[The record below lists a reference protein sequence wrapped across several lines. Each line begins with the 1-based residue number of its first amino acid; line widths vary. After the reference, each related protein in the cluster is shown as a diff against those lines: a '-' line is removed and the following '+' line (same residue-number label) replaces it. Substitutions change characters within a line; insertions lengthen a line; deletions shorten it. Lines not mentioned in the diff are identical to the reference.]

1 MQMASESA
9 GNMAT
14 NRVFQHASAA
24 PLGGLLLGESTAML
38 NVFRLIERVG
48 PTEASVLLTGESGSG
63 KELAAQ
69 AIHECSRRRHAPF
82 IAINCGAIPAGLIE
96 AELFGYEKGSFTGAV
111 RAHAG
116 VFERARGG
124 TLLLDE
130 VTEMPLDMQTRLLR
144 VLETRKF
151 YRVGAS
157 LEQST
162 DVRVI
167 AATNRCPIQAT
178 QSGQLREDLLYR
190 LAVFP
195 IDLPPLRERADD
207 INLLAEHFLARLNDH
222 AGTCKRFS
230 ALARML
236 LKQHA
241 WPGNVRE
248 LRNCVERAFILADEV
263 LELSPMLQNGGIN
276 HGTSALG
283 GASVDGPDYRG
294 AGHKSPAAIGRRH
307 NELGSRAAQPGSAAD
322 SGLGGLKA
330 EAAVRDRLEIRVG
343 SRIYDMERSLIEA
356 TLDHFQGNKRRAADA
371 LGCSLKTL
379 YNKLNGYSQ
388 NQSCVNNSLQLTS
401 VEGQ

>member
-1 MQMASESA
+1 MNIARSDFSES
-9 GNMAT
+9 
-14 NRVFQHASAA
+14 VVPFAA
-24 PLGGLLLGESTAML
+24 PSPLLGDSEAMQE
-38 NVFRLIERVG
+38 VFRLIERVG

-69 AIHECSRRRHAPF
+69 SIHDRSARRGGPF
-82 IAINCGAIPAGLIE
+82 IAINCGAIPIGLIE

-116 VFERARGG
+116 VFERAQGG

-144 VLETRKF
+144 VLESRKF

-157 LEQST
+157 VEFSS

-167 AATNRCPIQAT
+167 ASTNRCPLQAV
-178 QSGQLREDLLYR
+178 QNGQLREDLLYR

-195 IDLPPLRERADD
+195 IDMPSLRSRGSDVE
-207 INLLAEHFLARLNDH
+207 LLAEHFLTELNVQSR
-222 AGTCKRFS
+222 TQKRFS
-230 ALARML
+230 AMARMT
-236 LKQHA
+236 LKQHT

-248 LRNCVERAFILADEV
+248 LKNCIERAFILGDQT
-263 LELSPMLQNGGIN
+263 LELAPLIQNAARAGD
-276 HGTSALG
+276 T
-283 GASVDGPDYRG
+283 AS
-294 AGHKSPAAIGRRH
+294 
-307 NELGSRAAQPGSAAD
+307 
-322 SGLGGLKA
+322 
-330 EAAVRDRLEIRVG
+330 DRERLDIRVG

-356 TLDHFQGNKRRAADA
+356 TLDYFKGNKRRAADA

-388 NQSCVNNSLQLTS
+388 NQECASS
-401 VEGQ
+401 

>member
-1 MQMASESA
+1 MNSVSHVFSE
-9 GNMAT
+9 
-14 NRVFQHASAA
+14 QPA
-24 PLGGLLLGESTAML
+24 PLAAVGSLLGASPAMQQ
-38 NVFRLIERVG
+38 VFRLIERVG

-69 AIHECSRRRHAPF
+69 SIHECSARRDGPF
-82 IAINCGAIPAGLIE
+82 VAINCGAIPAGLIE
-96 AELFGYEKGSFTGAV
+96 AELFGYERGSFTGAV

-116 VFERARGG
+116 VFERAQGG

-157 LEQST
+157 TEFTS

-167 AATNRCPIQAT
+167 ASTNRCPLQAVQT
-178 QSGQLREDLLYR
+178 GQLREDLLYR

-195 IDLPPLRERADD
+195 VDMPPLRNRGDD
-207 INLLAEHFLARLNDH
+207 VELLAEHFLGELNAQ
-222 AGTCKRFS
+222 AGTQKRLS
-230 ALARML
+230 ALARMM
-236 LKQHA
+236 LKQHT

-248 LRNCVERAFILADEV
+248 LRNCIERAFILGDAL
-263 LELSPMLQNGGIN
+263 LELAPLIP
-276 HGTSALG
+276 GTAAARDSDHVG
-283 GASVDGPDYRG
+283 DG
-294 AGHKSPAAIGRRH
+294 
-307 NELGSRAAQPGSAAD
+307 E
-322 SGLGGLKA
+322 
-330 EAAVRDRLEIRVG
+330 RLNIRVG

-356 TLDHFQGNKRRAADA
+356 TLNYFKGNKRRAADA

-388 NQSCVNNSLQLTS
+388 SQECANS
-401 VEGQ
+401 

>member
-1 MQMASESA
+1 MNSVSFGLSERPAPFPLSA
-9 GNMAT
+9 T
-14 NRVFQHASAA
+14 ES
-24 PLGGLLLGESTAML
+24 LLGNSVAMQE
-38 NVFRLIERVG
+38 VFRLIERVG

-69 AIHECSRRRHAPF
+69 MIHECSARRGKPF

-116 VFERARGG
+116 VFERANGG

-144 VLETRKF
+144 VLESRKF
-151 YRVGAS
+151 YRVGANTEYS
-157 LEQST
+157 S

-167 AATNRCPIQAT
+167 AATNRCPLSAVQA
-178 QSGQLREDLLYR
+178 GQLREDLLYR

-195 IDLPPLRERADD
+195 IDMPPLRNRGDD
-207 INLLAEHFLARLNDH
+207 VELLANHFLAELNTEAMTQKRL
-222 AGTCKRFS
+222 S
-230 ALARML
+230 AHARMTL
-236 LKQHA
+236 SQHS

-248 LRNCVERAFILADEV
+248 LKNCIARAFILGDTV
-263 LELSPMLQNGGIN
+263 LELAPLIQNGARGEQS
-276 HGTSALG
+276 SAQAG
-283 GASVDGPDYRG
+283 G
-294 AGHKSPAAIGRRH
+294 
-307 NELGSRAAQPGSAAD
+307 NGSAPD
-322 SGLGGLKA
+322 
-330 EAAVRDRLEIRVG
+330 RDRLEIRVG

-356 TLDHFQGNKRRAADA
+356 TLDYFKGNKRRAADA

-388 NQSCVNNSLQLTS
+388 RQECANS
-401 VEGQ
+401 

>member
-1 MQMASESA
+1 MNSVSFGYPGYSEPLA
-9 GNMAT
+9 PLAALGPA
-14 NRVFQHASAA
+14 AA
-24 PLGGLLLGESTAML
+24 PRAAVGSLLGASPAMQE
-38 NVFRLIERVG
+38 VFRLIERVG

-69 AIHECSRRRHAPF
+69 SIHECSPRRGGPF

-96 AELFGYEKGSFTGAV
+96 AELFGYERGSFTGAV

-116 VFERARGG
+116 VFERAQGG

-157 LEQST
+157 TEFTS

-167 AATNRCPIQAT
+167 AATNRCPLKAVQT
-178 QSGQLREDLLYR
+178 GQLREDLLYR

-195 IDLPPLRERADD
+195 VALPPLRNRGDD
-207 INLLAEHFLARLNDH
+207 VELLAEHFLSELNAQGGTHKRL
-222 AGTCKRFS
+222 S
-230 ALARML
+230 ALARMM
-236 LKQHA
+236 LKQHT

-248 LRNCVERAFILADEV
+248 LRNCIERAYILGDSV
-263 LELSPMLQNGGIN
+263 LELAPLIQ
-276 HGTSALG
+276 
-283 GASVDGPDYRG
+283 GAPRGDGADRG
-294 AGHKSPAAIGRRH
+294 
-307 NELGSRAAQPGSAAD
+307 
-322 SGLGGLKA
+322 
-330 EAAVRDRLEIRVG
+330 RLDIRVG

-356 TLDHFQGNKRRAADA
+356 TLDYFKGNKRRAADA

-388 NQSCVNNSLQLTS
+388 SQECANT
-401 VEGQ
+401 

>member
-1 MQMASESA
+1 MMNVVSSSSFSQP
-9 GNMAT
+9 T
-14 NRVFQHASAA
+14 LPLAA
-24 PLGGLLLGESTAML
+24 PSPLLGQSDAMQE
-38 NVFRLIERVG
+38 VFRLIERVG

-69 AIHECSRRRHAPF
+69 SIHDRSARRGGPF

-116 VFERARGG
+116 VFERAQGG

-144 VLETRKF
+144 VLETRRF

-157 LEQST
+157 TEFSS

-167 AATNRCPIQAT
+167 ASTNRCPLQAV
-178 QSGQLREDLLYR
+178 QNGQLREDLLYR

-195 IDLPPLRERADD
+195 IDLPPLRSRGNDVD
-207 INLLAEHFLARLNDH
+207 LLAEHFLADLNVQSRTQKRL
-222 AGTCKRFS
+222 S
-230 ALARML
+230 ALARMTL
-236 LKQHA
+236 RQHT

-248 LRNCVERAFILADEV
+248 LKNCIERAFILGDHT
-263 LELSPMLQNGGIN
+263 LELAPLIQSGAVSR
-276 HGTSALG
+276 GTDSA
-283 GASVDGPDYRG
+283 PDR
-294 AGHKSPAAIGRRH
+294 
-307 NELGSRAAQPGSAAD
+307 E
-322 SGLGGLKA
+322 
-330 EAAVRDRLEIRVG
+330 RLDIRVG

-356 TLDHFQGNKRRAADA
+356 TLDYFKGNKRRAADA

-388 NQSCVNNSLQLTS
+388 SQECASS
-401 VEGQ
+401 

>member
-1 MQMASESA
+1 MNSVSIGYSEH
-9 GNMAT
+9 T
-14 NRVFQHASAA
+14 EPFAA
-24 PLGGLLLGESTAML
+24 VSPLLGESPAMRE
-38 NVFRLIERVG
+38 VFRLIDRVG

-69 AIHECSRRRHAPF
+69 SIHERSLRRDGPF

-116 VFERARGG
+116 VFERAQGG

-157 LEQST
+157 TEFLS

-167 AATNRCPIQAT
+167 AATNRCPLQAV
-178 QSGQLREDLLYR
+178 QNGQLREDLLYR

-195 IDLPPLRERADD
+195 IHLPPLRSRADD
-207 INLLAEHFLARLNDH
+207 VEVLAEHFLAELNAQGRTQKRL
-222 AGTCKRFS
+222 S
-230 ALARML
+230 ALARMM
-236 LKQHA
+236 LKQHT

-248 LRNCVERAFILADEV
+248 LKNCMERAFILCDTT
-263 LELSPMLQNGGIN
+263 LELAPLIQSG
-276 HGTSALG
+276 
-283 GASVDGPDYRG
+283 SVRG
-294 AGHKSPAAIGRRH
+294 AEPVGT
-307 NELGSRAAQPGSAAD
+307 
-322 SGLGGLKA
+322 
-330 EAAVRDRLEIRVG
+330 RDRLDIRVG

-356 TLDHFQGNKRRAADA
+356 TLDYFQGNKRRAADA

-388 NQSCVNNSLQLTS
+388 SQECASS
-401 VEGQ
+401 

>member
-1 MQMASESA
+1 MMS
-9 GNMAT
+9 MAT
-14 NRVFQHASAA
+14 SGFPESLTPYTARIPLLGQSAA
-24 PLGGLLLGESTAML
+24 MQE
-38 NVFRLIERVG
+38 VFRLIERVG

-69 AIHECSRRRHAPF
+69 SIHESSMRRGGPF
-82 IAINCGAIPAGLIE
+82 IAVNCGAIPAGLIE

-116 VFERARGG
+116 VFERAQGG

-151 YRVGAS
+151 YRVGANVEFMS
-157 LEQST
+157 

-167 AATNRCPIQAT
+167 ASTNRCPLQAV
-178 QSGQLREDLLYR
+178 QNGQLREDLLYR

-195 IDLPPLRERADD
+195 VELPPLRNRGSDVD
-207 INLLAEHFLARLNDH
+207 LLAEHFLAELNARARTQKRL
-222 AGTCKRFS
+222 S
-230 ALARML
+230 AMARMM
-236 LKQHA
+236 LKQHT

-248 LRNCVERAFILADEV
+248 LKNCIERAFILADGT
-263 LELSPMLQNGGIN
+263 LELAPLIQNAQARG
-276 HGTSALG
+276 S
-283 GASVDGPDYRG
+283 DGNPR
-294 AGHKSPAAIGRRH
+294 
-307 NELGSRAAQPGSAAD
+307 E
-322 SGLGGLKA
+322 
-330 EAAVRDRLEIRVG
+330 RLDIRVG

-356 TLDHFQGNKRRAADA
+356 TLDYFEGNKRRAADA

-388 NQSCVNNSLQLTS
+388 RQECASS
-401 VEGQ
+401 

>member
-1 MQMASESA
+1 MNSVSHGFAGIAESPPPVAGVGSLFGASPAMQE
-9 GNMAT
+9 
-14 NRVFQHASAA
+14 
-24 PLGGLLLGESTAML
+24 
-38 NVFRLIERVG
+38 VFRLIERVG

-69 AIHECSRRRHAPF
+69 SIHECSPRRGGPF

-116 VFERARGG
+116 VFERAQGG

-157 LEQST
+157 TEFTS

-167 AATNRCPIQAT
+167 AATNRCPLKAVQT
-178 QSGQLREDLLYR
+178 GQLREDLLYR

-195 IDLPPLRERADD
+195 VALPPLRDRGDD
-207 INLLAEHFLARLNDH
+207 VELLAEHFLSELNAQGDTHKRL
-222 AGTCKRFS
+222 S
-230 ALARML
+230 ALARMM
-236 LKQHA
+236 LKQHS

-248 LRNCVERAFILADEV
+248 LKNCIERAYILGDSV
-263 LELSPMLQNGGIN
+263 LELAPLIQGGVAR
-276 HGTSALG
+276 G
-283 GASVDGPDYRG
+283 DGDRG
-294 AGHKSPAAIGRRH
+294 
-307 NELGSRAAQPGSAAD
+307 
-322 SGLGGLKA
+322 
-330 EAAVRDRLEIRVG
+330 RLDIRVG

-356 TLDHFQGNKRRAADA
+356 TLDYFKGNKRRAADA

-388 NQSCVNNSLQLTS
+388 SQECANT
-401 VEGQ
+401 

>member
-1 MQMASESA
+1 MNIVNIVAPEPVPPRAAS
-9 GNMAT
+9 GPLLGG
-14 NRVFQHASAA
+14 SAA
-24 PLGGLLLGESTAML
+24 IQEVL
-38 NVFRLIERVG
+38 RLIERVG

-69 AIHECSRRRHAPF
+69 SIHDRSARRRGPF
-82 IAINCGAIPAGLIE
+82 LAINCGAIPAGLIE

-116 VFERARGG
+116 VFERAQGG

-157 LEQST
+157 AEFVS

-167 AATNRCPIQAT
+167 ASTNRCPLQAV
-178 QSGQLREDLLYR
+178 QNGRLREDLLYR

-195 IDLPPLRERADD
+195 IDIPPLRSRGNDVE
-207 INLLAEHFLARLNDH
+207 LLAEHYLAELNARGRTQKRL
-222 AGTCKRFS
+222 S
-230 ALARML
+230 AAARMTL
-236 LKQHA
+236 RQHP

-248 LRNCVERAFILADEV
+248 LKNSIERAFILGDQT
-263 LELSPMLQNGGIN
+263 LELAPLIQSC
-276 HGTSALG
+276 
-283 GASVDGPDYRG
+283 ASVKSIED
-294 AGHKSPAAIGRRH
+294 AG
-307 NELGSRAAQPGSAAD
+307 N
-322 SGLGGLKA
+322 
-330 EAAVRDRLEIRVG
+330 DRERLDIRVG
-343 SRIYDMERSLIEA
+343 SRIDDVERSLIEA
-356 TLDHFQGNKRRAADA
+356 TLDYFKGNKRRAADA

-388 NQSCVNNSLQLTS
+388 SQECAN
-401 VEGQ
+401 G

>member
-1 MQMASESA
+1 MNIARSDFSES
-9 GNMAT
+9 
-14 NRVFQHASAA
+14 VVPFAA
-24 PLGGLLLGESTAML
+24 PSPLLGDSEAMQE
-38 NVFRLIERVG
+38 VFRLIERVG

-69 AIHECSRRRHAPF
+69 SIHDRSARRGGPF
-82 IAINCGAIPAGLIE
+82 IAVNCGAIPAGLIE

-116 VFERARGG
+116 VFERAQGG

-144 VLETRKF
+144 VLESRKF

-157 LEQST
+157 VEFSS

-167 AATNRCPIQAT
+167 ASTNRCPLQAV
-178 QSGQLREDLLYR
+178 QNGQLREDLLYR

-195 IDLPPLRERADD
+195 IDMPSLRSRGSDVE
-207 INLLAEHFLARLNDH
+207 LLAEHFLTELNVQSRTQKRL
-222 AGTCKRFS
+222 S
-230 ALARML
+230 AMARMT
-236 LKQHA
+236 LKQHT

-248 LRNCVERAFILADEV
+248 LKNCIERAFILGDQT
-263 LELSPMLQNGGIN
+263 LELAPLIQNAARGGD
-276 HGTSALG
+276 T
-283 GASVDGPDYRG
+283 
-294 AGHKSPAAIGRRH
+294 
-307 NELGSRAAQPGSAAD
+307 GS
-322 SGLGGLKA
+322 
-330 EAAVRDRLEIRVG
+330 DRERLDIRVG

-356 TLDHFQGNKRRAADA
+356 TLDYFKGNKRRAADA

-388 NQSCVNNSLQLTS
+388 NQECASS
-401 VEGQ
+401 